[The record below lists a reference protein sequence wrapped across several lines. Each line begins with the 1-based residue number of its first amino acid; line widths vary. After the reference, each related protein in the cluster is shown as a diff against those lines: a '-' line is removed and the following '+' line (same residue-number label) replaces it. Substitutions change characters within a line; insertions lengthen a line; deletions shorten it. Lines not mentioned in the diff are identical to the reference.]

1 MLSQRSFAMVRR
13 FLASILL
20 VCALFTLAGCEEP
33 PAPVDPAKSVPTSP
47 SDSVAW
53 KKYVSAVS
61 KNYVPTDQ
69 NSRIF
74 ATFVE
79 FGQDEEKNARTVE
92 NIKNFIGR
100 GIAEGTTI
108 LFASPD
114 SKLMADIIEKAFAEP
129 QPNLLK
135 SIRVIFIGQTA
146 EKDRVDAAIS
156 AWGATLVFHEAK

>member
-1 MLSQRSFAMVRR
+1 MVRR
-13 FLASILL
+13 LLASLLL
-20 VCALFTLAGCEEP
+20 VCALLTLAGCEEP
-33 PAPVDPAKSVPTSP
+33 PPPVDPTKSVPASP

-53 KKYVSAVS
+53 KKYVSTIS
-61 KNYVPTDQ
+61 KNYVPADQ
-69 NSRIF
+69 SSRIF

-79 FGQDEEKNARTVE
+79 FGQDEEKSARTVE

-135 SIRVIFIGQTA
+135 SIRVIFIGQA
-146 EKDRVDAAIS
+146 EEKDRVDAAITP
-156 AWGATLVFHEAK
+156 WGATLVFHEAK